1 MAVGKNKRLS
11 RGGKKGAKKKAV
23 ECMLRK
29 EWYDIVAPA
38 TFKVRQFGKTI
49 CNKTIGEKLANTN
62 LMGRVY
68 EANLADLKG
77 DITNKELSAYK
88 LKFQV
93 QKVTGRNLLTQF
105 HSLELTTDK
114 LRSLFRKWCTTIES
128 VIDAKTADGYTLKV
142 FVICFTVKNKDQLSK
157 NCYAN
162 QHMVKW
168 LRARM
173 TAMVQ
178 RKFAKLDINTA
189 VRTMTDGSLAKKVE
203 ARVNPILPI
212 RDLKIRR
219 VKCIRTGD
227 GKGLMDAHGKIPD
240 TIEDQPR
247 IVEEAVEAPKEEEK
261 KE

>member
-23 ECMLRK
+23 EVMLRK
-29 EWYDIVAPA
+29 EWYDVVAPA
-38 TFKVRQFGKTI
+38 IFKARQFGKTI

-68 EANLADLKG
+68 EANLADLKD
-77 DITNKELSAYK
+77 DITNKDLSGYK

-93 QKVTGRNLLTQF
+93 QKVAGRNLLTQF
-105 HSLELTTDK
+105 HSMELTTDK
-114 LRSLFRKWCTTIES
+114 LRALFRKWCTTIET
-128 VIDAKTADGYTLKV
+128 VVEAKTSDGYTLQL

-173 TAMVQ
+173 TAMIQ
-178 RKFAKLDINTA
+178 RKFAKLDITTA
-189 VRTMTDGSLAKKVE
+189 VRCMTDGSLAKKVE
-203 ARVNPILPI
+203 ARVNPILPV

-219 VKCIRTGD
+219 VKSIRMGD
-227 GKGLMDAHGKIPD
+227 GKGLLEAHGKVPD

-247 IVEEAVEAPKEEEK
+247 VVEQAVEATEEK

>member
-11 RGGKKGAKKKAV
+11 RGGKKGAKKKAT

-38 TFKVRQFGKTI
+38 IFKTRQFGKSI
-49 CNKTIGEKLANTN
+49 CNKTIGEKLATTN

-77 DITNKELSAYK
+77 DVTNKELSAYK

-93 QKVTGRNLLTQF
+93 QKVAGRNLLTQF
-105 HSLELTTDK
+105 HSMELTTDK

-128 VIDAKTADGYTLKV
+128 VVEAKTTDGYTLQL

-173 TAMVQ
+173 TAMIQ

-203 ARVNPILPI
+203 SRVNPILPI

-219 VKCIRTGD
+219 VKTVRAGD
-227 GKGLMDAHGKIPD
+227 GKGLLDAHGKIPE

-247 IVEEAVEAPKEEEK
+247 VVEQAVEAEK
-261 KE
+261 AE

>member
-1 MAVGKNKRLS
+1 LS
-11 RGGKKGAKKKAV
+11 RGGKKGAKKKAT

-29 EWYDIVAPA
+29 EWYDVVAPA
-38 TFKVRQFGKTI
+38 IFKNRQFGKSI
-49 CNKTIGEKLANTN
+49 CNKTVGEKLANTN

-77 DITNKELSAYK
+77 DITNKELSGYK
-88 LKFQV
+88 LKFIV
-93 QKVTGRNLLTQF
+93 QKVQGRNLLTQF
-105 HSLELTTDK
+105 HSMEMTSDK
-114 LRSLFRKWCTTIES
+114 LRALFRKWCTTIES
-128 VIDAKTADGYTLKV
+128 VVDAKTADGFTLRL

-173 TAMVQ
+173 TAMIQ
-178 RKFAKLDINTA
+178 RKFAKLDISTV
-189 VRTMTDGSLAKKVE
+189 VRTLTDGSLAKKVE

-219 VKCIRTGD
+219 VKTVRFGD
-227 GKGLMDAHGKIPD
+227 AKGLFEAHGKIPD
-240 TIEDQPR
+240 TVEDLTLNPKIVEQV
-247 IVEEAVEAPKEEEK
+247 VEEAAAEEEK